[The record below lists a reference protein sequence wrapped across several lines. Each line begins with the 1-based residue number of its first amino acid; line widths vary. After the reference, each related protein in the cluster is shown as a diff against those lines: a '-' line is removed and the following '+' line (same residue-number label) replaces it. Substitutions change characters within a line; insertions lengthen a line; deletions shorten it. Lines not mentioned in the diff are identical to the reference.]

1 MATIFAQSHDSCFF
15 FRINYAR
22 NPKLCYLYPPPTVS
36 ILTNVANALAASPK
50 FYVQVR
56 HVTSYDLLFNN
67 RVLSCS

>member
-1 MATIFAQSHDSCFF
+1 MSSGTIF

-56 HVTSYDLLFNN
+56 NITHYDLLLKKRSLCF
-67 RVLSCS
+67 S